1 MWLLLSR
8 ENERGPS
15 RGMKHCRALQP
26 GTGFGFGSAFSPTDT
41 QQQPTSC
48 SQGGGRDRQVHM
60 RMNTDGCM
68 DTDKC
73 MNIDMMKTLVAPE
86 NQCCVSLS

>member
-1 MWLLLSR
+1 
-8 ENERGPS
+8 
-15 RGMKHCRALQP
+15 
-26 GTGFGFGSAFSPTDT
+26 
-41 QQQPTSC
+41 
-48 SQGGGRDRQVHM
+48 M